1 MHTLLQARQEQTS
14 KRSERKDANR
24 ISVRDYIKAV
34 TKRNQSDIGIPGY
47 SFPTFHAHLDKLGNV
62 NMQGQPKRKSF
73 VDDYVRQKKIV
84 PSPNSYTVTGD
95 LLKGSKF
102 HSNLSKSP
110 RTTIIEKMMKMGG
123 SNMLES

>member
-24 ISVRDYIKAV
+24 ISVRDYLKAV
-34 TKRNQSDIGIPGY
+34 TKRNQSDIGVPGY

-95 LLKGSKF
+95 LLKG
-102 HSNLSKSP
+102 
-110 RTTIIEKMMKMGG
+110 
-123 SNMLES
+123 